1 MRRLLLVLG
10 SLAVAAGCVG
20 TGGLV
25 NAQFLQEA
33 EKEYLAERYSQAAG
47 HYEAFLAD
55 NPGTAQRA
63 EIRLMAGKCHLG
75 AGRPDLAVASFD
87 KALAADPAPGV
98 RVEALFRRAVA
109 FRQAGQADAA
119 LEGFRTVG
127 AAAAA
132 DRDRGIQADEF
143 RYEWA
148 QAFFRA
154 GEWKAGQAQLAA
166 VSPNGPYGAKAK
178 ARQGLGAFT
187 VQVAS
192 FESEAQARAEA
203 GRVPAGAVRPV
214 QTDVLRHIVTSG
226 SFARYDDAHRE
237 AEKLR
242 RSGYKDAFVIP

>member
-1 MRRLLLVLG
+1 MRRLLVVLG
-10 SLAVAAGCVG
+10 SLAAAGCVS
-20 TGGLV
+20 TGGTV

-33 EKEYLAERYSQAAG
+33 EKDFLAERYSQAAG

-55 NPGTAQRA
+55 NPGYAERA
-63 EIRLMAGKCHLG
+63 ELRLRAGKCHLG

-98 RVEALFRRAVA
+98 RIEALFRRAVA
-109 FRQAGQADAA
+109 YRQAGQADPA
-119 LEGFRTVG
+119 LEGFRAVG
-127 AAAAA
+127 AAPAA
-132 DRDRGIQADEF
+132 DRDRAIQADEF

-154 GEWKAGQAQLAA
+154 GEWKAGQAQLSA
-166 VSPNGPYGAKAK
+166 VSPNGPYGARAK
-178 ARQGLGAFT
+178 ARQGLAAFT

-214 QTDVLRHIVTSG
+214 QTDLLRYTVTAG
-226 SFARYDDAHRE
+226 SFARHDDAHRE
-237 AEKLR
+237 AERLR
-242 RSGYKDAFVIP
+242 RSGYRDAFVIP